1 MENAARFITTGLGK
15 IKVPMGIFQRPKP
28 EKKREAIYNEL
39 TVQFFGIT
47 RALDDEKKTELDG
60 LLWDVAL
67 RLVEV

>member
-1 MENAARFITTGLGK
+1 MSLDPDWKKT
-15 IKVPMGIFQRPKP
+15 PKKFGR
-28 EKKREAIYNEL
+28 EKIYNEL

-47 RALDDEKKTELDG
+47 RELSEEKKTELDG

>member
-1 MENAARFITTGLGK
+1 MERVYPVAVDPLVTYTLKKFA
-15 IKVPMGIFQRPKP
+15 KP
-28 EKKREAIYNEL
+28 RQPKREAIYNEL